1 MQLGQMIVKIRK
13 ESKLTQE
20 EFAKKFDVT
29 RQTVSNW
36 ENEKSYPDLL
46 TLVKISDEFGYSL
59 DTMLKENPKM
69 TEQMN
74 NEIEAGK
81 KLEKIYKNKTLKLI
95 FAIIGVIACL
105 TMWIVSLVNY
115 DGILEPVIWLLC
127 VLVCS
132 NQIIEFIKL
141 KKLKTEQ

>member
-74 NEIEAGK
+74 NEIETGK

-132 NQIIEFIKL
+132 NQIIEFVKL
-141 KKLKTEQ
+141 KKLKTE

>member
-74 NEIEAGK
+74 TEMETGK
-81 KLEKIYKNKTLKLI
+81 KLEKIYKNKTLKLT

-105 TMWIVSLVNY
+105 TMCIVSLVNY
-115 DGILEPVIWLLC
+115 DRILEPVIWLLC

-132 NQIIEFIKL
+132 NQIIEFVKI
-141 KKLKTEQ
+141 KKLRTE